1 LSSLVALVV
10 LVHASAAG
18 AQEPVLIGAEPFL
31 IAGGPYSQ
39 VDSPV
44 SGTIVAFTNQDSISS
59 RVYYV
64 DLAVP
69 GAVPQAIPGEI
80 FERDS
85 QASVSGHIIVFK
97 RFSDATSGELTMA
110 FDVRTPSAAPFAVS
124 PSSVPQHAP
133 DVGADTVALVERL
146 GGSYNDICVS
156 SLLDPSRAKV
166 CLTSDHLQNNWP
178 SVSPDG
184 NVVVWSKCPS
194 LGLNDC
200 DLYVAGRD
208 PATGAWSAPR
218 LLADTGF
225 TDTLAHTDGRL
236 VTWSANGDIYY
247 MSLDGTIPLQ
257 TVPVPGWADSTE
269 NLPQVHGKL
278 ISFQRRF
285 PLGAPADVYFY
296 DVETG
301 TLYLLNETPAASDIL
316 INFSVDEVTG
326 QVWVAWTIQ
335 DVAPGSDWDVWGATF
350 TLGRASYVVQPLFNQ
365 ARAYKL
371 GSVVPIRLQLL
382 AADGTNLSSAS
393 LVLTATAL
401 VQKDGTA
408 DPLVVEDAGNANP
421 DSAFRYDAALD
432 GYVFNLATKAL
443 SPGTWELRFVTSGDA
458 REYRV
463 RFDLR

>member
-1 LSSLVALVV
+1 MRQVCLSSLVALVV
-10 LVHASAAG
+10 LVRASAAG
-18 AQEPVLIGAEPFL
+18 AQVPVLIGAEPFL

-44 SGTIVAFTNQDSISS
+44 SGSIVAFTSQDSITS

-85 QASVSGHIIVFK
+85 EASVSGHIIVFK
-97 RFSDATSGELTMA
+97 RASDVTWELTMA
-110 FDVRTPSAAPFAVS
+110 FDVRTPSVAPFAVS
-124 PSSVPQHAP
+124 PSSVRQVAP
-133 DVGADTVALVERL
+133 DVGADTVAFVEG

-194 LGLNDC
+194 LLFGSC

-225 TDTLAHTDGRL
+225 SDRLADTDGRL
-236 VTWSANGDIYY
+236 VTWSANGVIYY

-257 TVPVPGWADSTE
+257 TVPIPGADSWASG
-269 NLPQVHGKL
+269 PQVHGNL
-278 ISFQRRF
+278 ISFQRTLT
-285 PLGAPADVYFY
+285 LGTPYDVYFY
-296 DVETG
+296 DLHTA
-301 TLYLLNETPAASDIL
+301 TLYLLNETPAADDNL
-316 INFSVDEVTG
+316 VNFSVDAVTG
-326 QVWVAWTIQ
+326 QVWVAWSIRGY
-335 DVAPGSDWDVWGATF
+335 AFDWDVWGATF
-350 TLGRASYVVQPLFNQ
+350 TLTRASYVVQPLFNQ
-365 ARAYKL
+365 TRAYRL

-382 AADGTNLSSAS
+382 DADGNNLSSDS

-401 VQKDGTA
+401 VQTDGTA
-408 DPLVVEDAGNANP
+408 DPLVVEDAGNSNP
-421 DSAFRYDAALD
+421 DSAFRYDAALG
-432 GYVFNLATKAL
+432 GYVFNLDTKAL

-458 REYRV
+458 REYSV